1 VRRCP
6 RLWKTS
12 RFFSEGST
20 IKLPSAHRIIEE
32 EGEVSIAFFRITGER
47 FITMINVLGGM
58 SQLAARSIKTM
69 MSSRLAAREFLNQLY
84 MIGNRS
90 FSIVAL
96 IALFTGLVLALQL
109 NVGLGRFGLKL
120 YVGQV
125 VGLAIFREL
134 GPVLTALMIA
144 ARVGSGIAAELGSMV
159 VTEQVLAIEAM
170 GANPIQKLV
179 VPRILAA
186 TIAAPILTV
195 MADVIGTLGGLIITV
210 REAGISARF
219 YIDQVRNTLLLDDF
233 TSGVAKAFFFGFFVA
248 VISCYQGLKTS
259 GGTEGVGVATT
270 KAVVVSAITI
280 FVSDFFLTKLILLL

>member
-1 VRRCP
+1 MFKMPSANSIIEQEGELSLSFLRVTGGRFIDMIDVIGGMAQLAGRSM
-6 RLWKTS
+6 RALFTS
-12 RFFSEGST
+12 RPE
-20 IKLPSAHRIIEE
+20 L
-32 EGEVSIAFFRITGER
+32 GEMGRQFYA
-47 FITMINVLGGM
+47 
-58 SQLAARSIKTM
+58 
-69 MSSRLAAREFLNQLY
+69 
-84 MIGNRS
+84 IGNRS
-90 FSIVAL
+90 FAIVAL

-109 NVGLGRFGLKL
+109 TVGLGRFGLKL

-170 GANPIQKLV
+170 GANPIKKLV
-179 VPRILAA
+179 VPRVVAT

-195 MADVIGTLGGLIITV
+195 MADIIGTLGGMIITV
-210 REAGISARF
+210 REAGVSPRF
-219 YIDQVRNTLLLDDF
+219 YIDQVRNTLLVEDF

-248 VISCYQGLKTS
+248 VISCYEGLKTS

-270 KAVVVSAITI
+270 RAVVISAITI
-280 FVSDFFLTKLILLL
+280 FVSDFFLTKLILYL